1 MPEYMTYERL
11 EKIAKAVGAKFEMR
25 NSRGKLTLYDV
36 GSGGVEAF
44 MVMLSDGSFV
54 KKAGYLNQAGWYKNT
69 SSRPTKYSYVS
80 DLKYGKNKIS
90 GSYEYT
96 AFFAAECTISDDDIK
111 KGIEM
116 LQRKP
121 IFVGTKQVS
130 TIYVKQNGTIKT
142 AKPYIKQS
150 GQIKAL

>member
-25 NSRGKLTLYDV
+25 NSRASLRSYDV

-44 MVMLSDGSFV
+44 MVMLSDGSLV
-54 KKAGYLNQAGWYKNT
+54 EKKGYEHQDGWYKDKF
-69 SSRPTKYSYVS
+69 SRPAKYSYVS
-80 DLKYGKNKIS
+80 DLRYQKGK
-90 GSYEYT
+90 YT

-130 TIYVKQNGTIKT
+130 AIYVKSNGAIKP

>member
-11 EKIAKAVGAKFEMR
+11 EKIAKAVGAKFETVNLKR
-25 NSRGKLTLYDV
+25 YLLDSYNFS
-36 GSGGVEAF
+36 SGISYIF
-44 MVMLSDGSFV
+44 RVMLSDGSTV
-54 KKAGYLNQAGWYKNT
+54 EKTYSDHQDGWYKER
-69 SSRPTKYSYVS
+69 SGSKYSYVRNLTIER
-80 DLKYGKNKIS
+80 D
-90 GSYEYT
+90 SYTKTRYY
-96 AFFAAECTISDDDIK
+96 AGFFVAECTISNADIK

-130 TIYVKQNGTIKT
+130 AIYVKQSGTIKP
-142 AKPYIKQS
+142 AKPYIRQS